1 MHVAQWP
8 AEWTTEFLD
17 LLTVLSR
24 LIELEELQADV
35 LDRVLAGPVHSRDGL
50 TQLGVHWPSRP
61 KDRVVRYPVSL
72 QVDSPTLDLQ

>member
-35 LDRVLAGPVHSRDGL
+35 LNRVLAGPVHSRDGL
-50 TQLGVHWPSRP
+50 TQRP